1 MSVALEDDPADL
13 SAIDGLVPASVTVT
27 RTSEEDFKSRQL
39 IVWIDGERVADLL
52 WGDSIT
58 RDLEAGPHRIRVSN
72 TLVWKTV
79 LFDVHPRPAGVLR
92 SDQPARLGVA
102 ADACRPRRRTAV
114 RDAAPDGQLIV
125 RHSHRTDGL

>member
-1 MSVALEDDPADL
+1 MSVALVDEPVDL
-13 SAIDGLVPASVTVT
+13 GAIDGLRPASVTVT

-79 LFDVHPRPAGVLR
+79 HFDVRTGQQVFYEAINRPGWGSLPMLVV
-92 SDQPARLGVA
+92 LGVG
-102 ADACRPRRRTAV
+102 PLFVTLRRM
-114 RDAAPDGQLIV
+114 D
-125 RHSHRTDGL
+125 S

>member
-1 MSVALEDDPADL
+1 MSVALVDEPADL
-13 SAIDGLVPASVTVT
+13 GAIDRLRPASVTVT

-79 LFDVHPRPAGVLR
+79 HFDVRPGQQVFYEAINRPGWGSLPMLVVLGAGPLFVTLR
-92 SDQPARLGVA
+92 RMDS
-102 ADACRPRRRTAV
+102 
-114 RDAAPDGQLIV
+114 
-125 RHSHRTDGL
+125 